1 MFYSIVICDNCYV
14 IHKCRHDDLTYG
26 RNSHNFLEHS
36 SPLFN
41 QLTILDVFK
50 LHKYLVGVFVY
61 DLIHNNLPHSITDY
75 CSLFNYEYNTRQKA
89 QGNLCIPPVKTSVGQ
104 QSISYT
110 GVVSRR
116 VERYKYG

>member
-1 MFYSIVICDNCYV
+1 MFYSIVICDNCYVIHKCRHDDLTYRRNLCTLYSLLLTHMFYSIVICDNCYV

-61 DLIHNNLPHSITDY
+61 ELIHNNLPHSITDY
-75 CSLFNYEYNTRQKA
+75 CTLFNYEYNT
-89 QGNLCIPPVKTSVGQ
+89 
-104 QSISYT
+104 
-110 GVVSRR
+110 
-116 VERYKYG
+116 